1 MRALPRRSAENMPS
15 KTRAEY
21 EAEDEVD
28 RGPSKTQRKQV
39 DHELQDFGVE
49 LLKLSAARLD
59 AIEMDPRLRQAL
71 RDHGRMPTR
80 EAKRRHMHFIGKLL
94 RDTDAEPAK
103 RALAAMKAGDER
115 LLAESEQWREK
126 LLATDAALTDW
137 MRAYP
142 HSELQPLRVVIRN
155 ARRELAAATEADPE
169 NPAAKGKSRAYRELF
184 QKISTTLKAAASAK
198 PATE

>member
-1 MRALPRRSAENMPS
+1 MPS

-21 EAEDEVD
+21 DAADEAREANA
-28 RGPSKTQRKQV
+28 GPSRTQLKLA
-39 DHELQDFGVE
+39 DHALQDFGVE

-94 RDTDAEPAK
+94 RDTDSEPAQ

-115 LLAESEQWREK
+115 LLAESEQWRQK
-126 LLATDAALTDW
+126 LLESDAALTDW
-137 MRAYP
+137 MKAYP
-142 HSELQPLRVVIRN
+142 HSELQPLRVVLRN
-155 ARRELAAATEADPE
+155 ARRELSAAVEADPE

-184 QKISTTLKAAASAK
+184 QKISATLKTAASAK

>member
-1 MRALPRRSAENMPS
+1 MPS

-21 EAEDEVD
+21 IEADEA
-28 RGPSKTQRKQV
+28 REANAGPSRTQLKLA
-39 DHELQDFGVE
+39 DHALQAFGVE

-94 RDTDAEPAK
+94 RDTDAEPAQ
-103 RALAAMKAGDER
+103 RALAAMHAGDER
-115 LLAESEQWREK
+115 LLADAEQWREK
-126 LLATDAALTDW
+126 LLASDAALTDW
-137 MRAYP
+137 MKAYP

-155 ARRELAAATEADPE
+155 ARRERAAALEADPLS
-169 NPAAKGKSRAYRELF
+169 AATPGNKRPAYRELF
-184 QKISTTLKAAASAK
+184 QQISATLKTAASAK
-198 PATE
+198 PASE